1 MALPFILDT
10 LKYRYKNNAQKSLQR
25 VKKLLTEQPTAWDEI
40 DDALGN
46 VQRDESREQT
56 FYYVIKMVEKEDGVK
71 EEPTLF
77 EKLDEAEVEDE
88 EWQTVQ

>member
-40 DDALGN
+40 DDALDN